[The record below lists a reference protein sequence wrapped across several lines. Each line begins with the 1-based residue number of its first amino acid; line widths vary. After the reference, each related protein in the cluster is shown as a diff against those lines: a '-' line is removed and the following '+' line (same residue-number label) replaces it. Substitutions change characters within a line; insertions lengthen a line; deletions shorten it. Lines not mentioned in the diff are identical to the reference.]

1 MSRWSV
7 RLRAREANHRP
18 ALGAGASSTR
28 EFVIDDSVG
37 YMINR
42 VARSFA
48 QELADELQPRGVGI
62 GQWPVLLFLWALD
75 GLSQAELARMVAIE
89 PPTMVRTIDR
99 MARDGLVTR
108 EPDPADRRITR
119 IYLTDRGRALRDV
132 LVPRAVAVNEAN
144 LARLTKS
151 EGQALHRLLAKLLEP
166 R

>member
-1 MSRWSV
+1 MVFAENLRRQ
-7 RLRAREANHRP
+7 RLER
-18 ALGAGASSTR
+18 
-28 EFVIDDSVG
+28 
-37 YMINR
+37 Y
-42 VARSFA
+42 
-48 QELADELQPRGVGI
+48 
-62 GQWPVLLFLWALD
+62 
-75 GLSQAELARMVAIE
+75 LSQAELARMVAIE

-151 EGQALHRLLAKLLEP
+151 EGQALHRLLAKLLDS